1 MSLKILITGGIGFIG
16 SHLAEKLIA
25 ANYSVSV
32 IDNLSTGNK
41 TNLTAK
47 AKFYQKNI
55 QDPSLVDL
63 FKKIQPEIVFHLAAA
78 SRVSSSNQGVLNSN
92 IIGTYNVL
100 NCSKAV
106 KVKQVIFTSSA
117 AVYGKSKKFP
127 IKENFPTKP
136 ISAYGLSKLTGELYC
151 QFFQSYFTSTILRLA
166 NIYGPR
172 QDSSVEGGV
181 VAIFIKN
188 LLQNKKSFIYGDGQQ
203 TRDFVYVEDVVKA
216 MLLALKDNK
225 SNIYNLSSNQEI
237 SVMNLL
243 QQTAELINK
252 KSDYSFQPFRQG
264 DIKKSLLDNSLI
276 KKQLNWQPQISLKQ
290 GLSQTIK
297 YFQSL

>member
-1 MSLKILITGGIGFIG
+1 MSLKVLITGGAGFIG

-25 ANYSVSV
+25 EDYSVFI

-41 TNLTAK
+41 ANLPSQ

-55 QDPSLVDL
+55 QHPSLIDL
-63 FKKIQPEIVFHLAAA
+63 FTKIQPQIVFHLAAA
-78 SRVSSSNQGVLNSN
+78 SRVSSSNQDVLNSN

-100 NCSKAV
+100 NCSKKV

-117 AVYGKSKKFP
+117 AVYGQSKKFP

-136 ISAYGLSKLTGELYC
+136 ISVYGLSKLTGELYC

-172 QDSSVEGGV
+172 QDSSAEGGV

-188 LLQNKKSFIYGDGQQ
+188 LLKNKKSSIYGNGQQ
-203 TRDFVYVEDVVKA
+203 TRDFVYVQDVVNA

-237 SVMNLL
+237 SVINLL
-243 QQTAELINK
+243 KQTAELLNK
-252 KSDYSFQPFRQG
+252 KLDFNFQPVRQG
-264 DIKKSLLDNSLI
+264 GIKKSLLDNSLV
-276 KKQLNWQPQISLKQ
+276 KQQLNWQPQTSLKQ
-290 GLSQTIK
+290 GLTQTIK

>member
-1 MSLKILITGGIGFIG
+1 MSLKILITGGAGFIG

-25 ANYSVSV
+25 ANYSVSI
-32 IDNLSTGNK
+32 IDNLSTVNK
-41 TNLTAK
+41 TNLPAK
-47 AKFYQKNI
+47 ADFYQKNI
-55 QDPSLVDL
+55 QDPLLIDL
-63 FKKIQPEIVFHLAAA
+63 FKKIQPEVVFHLAAA
-78 SRVSSSNQGVLNSN
+78 SRISSSNQDVLNSN
-92 IIGTYNVL
+92 IIGTYNLL

-117 AVYGKSKKFP
+117 AVYGESKKFP

-151 QFFQSYFTSTILRLA
+151 QFFHPYFTSTIFRLA

-172 QDSSVEGGV
+172 QDSSAEGGV

-203 TRDFVYVEDVVKA
+203 TRDFVYVEDVIKA
-216 MLLALKDNK
+216 MMLALGDNK

-237 SVMNLL
+237 SVIDLL
-243 QQTAELINK
+243 KQTVELINRKPEYSFK
-252 KSDYSFQPFRQG
+252 KSRKG
-264 DIKKSLLDNSLI
+264 DIKKSLLDNFLI
-276 KKQLNWQPQISLKQ
+276 KKQFNWNPQTSLKQ
-290 GLSQTIK
+290 GLTQTIK

>member
-1 MSLKILITGGIGFIG
+1 MKKRILITGGAGFIG

-32 IDNLSTGNK
+32 IDNLSTGSK
-41 TNLTAK
+41 TNLHAK
-47 AKFYQKNI
+47 AKFYQKDI
-55 QDPSLVDL
+55 QDPLLIDL
-63 FKKIQPEIVFHLAAA
+63 FTKIQPEIVFHLAAA
-78 SRVSSSNQGVLNSN
+78 SRVSSSNQDVLNSN

-106 KVKQVIFTSSA
+106 KVKQVIFTSSV
-117 AVYGKSKKFP
+117 AVYGESKKFP

-136 ISAYGLSKLTGELYC
+136 ISAYGLSKLTAELYC
-151 QFFQSYFTSTILRLA
+151 QFFQPYFTSTILRLA

-172 QDSSVEGGV
+172 QDSSAEGGV

-188 LLQNKKSFIYGDGQQ
+188 LLQNKKSIIYGDGQQ
-203 TRDFVYVEDVVKA
+203 TRDFVYVKDVVKA
-216 MLLALKDNK
+216 MLLALKNNK
-225 SNIYNLSSNQEI
+225 SNIYHINSNQEI
-237 SVMNLL
+237 SVLDLL
-243 QQTAELINK
+243 KQTAELLNK
-252 KSDYSFQPFRQG
+252 KLNFNFQPARQG

-276 KKQLNWQPQISLKQ
+276 KQQLNWQPQTSLKQ
-290 GLSQTIK
+290 GLAQTIK